1 MNELAEKEFVFIGEA
16 LVLDL
21 ANTEVIV
28 RGKRYDL
35 LQTPDDLAQW
45 WDSVRQHNQDTDM
58 IQGYTPVFSPALLE
72 SVKTLRTK
80 LRLLFNRVIEGQ
92 RPENDEI
99 EFLNSILRMG
109 HPALVWQANSTPQMS
124 YDYGESDN
132 QMGLLLPLALSALHL
147 LASADLSRLRKC
159 HNQRC
164 ILLFYDTTKSGTR
177 QWCSA
182 ACLDRERSARRY
194 AAKMQS
200 TEQ

>member
-1 MNELAEKEFVFIGEA
+1 
-16 LVLDL
+16 
-21 ANTEVIV
+21 
-28 RGKRYDL
+28 
-35 LQTPDDLAQW
+35 
-45 WDSVRQHNQDTDM
+45 
-58 IQGYTPVFSPALLE
+58 ALLE

-99 EFLNSILRMG
+99 EFLNSVLRMG
-109 HPALVWQANSTPQMS
+109 HPALVWQANSIPQMS
-124 YDYGESDN
+124 YGYGESDN

-182 ACLDRERSARRY
+182 ACLDRERSVRRY
-194 AAKMQS
+194 AAKMRS